1 VTIVIVKNLMS
12 GSRTSFPVYV
22 PGAKLSLGKL
32 HFSEGD
38 GEMVDLV
45 FFLRWNPLEVTNPEQ
60 MS

>member
-1 VTIVIVKNLMS
+1 MS